1 MNFYRV
7 HTWPFIKYLCKGD
20 YDRDVLNL
28 GLVDFYWIHTWPG
41 FWLFAATCL
50 PAFLLLSTH
59 PKNVLFLSIF
69 FRISCVICYITY
81 MSVQNS
87 HAFVPGCWDNLTFTR
102 CSIWEFGHVLGHFAA
117 RLEAIFILICSGA
130 HTWPFWTKVTC
141 RPALA
146 LRFPQGGEGEC
157 LISPFPHRILL
168 LCIWDFY
175 IFTFPTVS
183 TFNISGF
190 SGAAKAAT
198 THLSVSARKPSAAFR
213 MRAKRRAAKSANGRN
228 AQLPK
233 LQFARNGDDQQTKS
247 RQHKNTV
254 GLQILVQLL
263 ISHFR
268 IVLSDIN
275 WLRWL
280 IFAMRTRT
288 KSWAG
293 RHFHF
298 PVINLMHFHFL
309 FLLSFPVLC

>member
-7 HTWPFIKYLCKGD
+7 HTWPFYLFIKYLCKGD

-117 RLEAIFILICSGA
+117 AAVPRGHI
-130 HTWPFWTKVTC
+130 HTHLLRCTP
-141 RPALA
+141 PAASLPCHLNKSHLQAAA
-146 LRFPQGGEGEC
+146 LGFPQGGEGEC

-254 GLQILVQLL
+254 ELQILVQLL

-268 IVLSDIN
+268 IVLSDLSL
-275 WLRWL
+275 LRWL

-288 KSWAG
+288 
-293 RHFHF
+293 
-298 PVINLMHFHFL
+298 
-309 FLLSFPVLC
+309 